1 MNKDICE
8 RYDATS
14 LQQLTKIVTD
24 ENGEHIEKD
33 VYPVS
38 VIQGIYD
45 GISGDRLDHI
55 LSLVNCIYVPFKG
68 SRKTTRLEV
77 DSQMRRKGFIIVFKD
92 LDNKTYTQRYI
103 NSNSITDENWGSD
116 DNWEDCF
123 VSFDDLDSIAQIK
136 QYLAKYIDEKLKSVI
151 PPDGYEL
158 VIIKKSNV

>member
-38 VIQGIYD
+38 VIQGIYN
-45 GISGDRLDHI
+45 GINGNRLDHI
-55 LSLVNCIYVPFKG
+55 LSMVNCIYVPFKG
-68 SRKTTRLEV
+68 SRKTTRLTI

-103 NSNSITDENWGSD
+103 NSNSITDESWGSD

-123 VSFDDLDSIAQIK
+123 VSFEDSESIAQLK
-136 QYLAKYIDEKLKSVI
+136 QYLTNYIDEKLKSVV
-151 PPDGYEL
+151 PPAGYEL

>member
-45 GISGDRLDHI
+45 GINGNRLDHI
-55 LSLVNCIYVPFKG
+55 LSLANCIYVPFKG
-68 SRKTTRLEV
+68 SRKTTRLTI

-103 NSNSITDENWGSD
+103 NSNSITDDSWGND
-116 DNWEDCF
+116 NNWEDCF
-123 VSFDDLDSIAQIK
+123 VSFDDSDSIEQIK
-136 QYLAKYIDEKLKSVI
+136 QYLTKYIDEKLKVVI

>member
-45 GISGDRLDHI
+45 SISGNRLDHI
-55 LSLVNCIYVPFKG
+55 LSLINCMYVSFKG
-68 SRKTTRLEV
+68 TRKATRLEI
-77 DSQMRRKGFIIVFKD
+77 SPRMRRKGFIIVFRD
-92 LDNKTYTQRYI
+92 LNDKTYTQRYI
-103 NSNSITDENWGSD
+103 NSDVINDESWGNDS
-116 DNWEDCF
+116 NWEDCF
-123 VSFDDLDSIAQIK
+123 VSFDDSDSIAQLK
-136 QYLAKYIDEKLKSVI
+136 QYLTNYIDEKLKTVI